1 MNRTTWIIFAVFT
14 IGILATLII
23 ISGNSKLDVKQIDT
37 NAVQVASSQN
47 GNIGDHIFGKVDS
60 KVTLI
65 EYGDFQC
72 PPCASIHPTIKTVI
86 EEYKDQIQFVF
97 RNFPITTSH
106 PNAKAAAGTAEAAG
120 LQGKYWEMHD
130 KIFES
135 QSAWSNLGGTER
147 TDFFA
152 GYAKDLGLDI
162 DKFDSDLSG
171 TTNSVSVNEK
181 INFDYALGKKAGVD
195 ATPTF
200 YLNGV
205 KLSQDELSDKV
216 KLKKAIDAELVK
228 AGIELPNSI

>member
-1 MNRTTWIIFAVFT
+1 LSKITWIIFAVVT
-14 IGILATLII
+14 VGILASLII
-23 ISGNSKLDVKQIDT
+23 ISGDSKLDVSTVDT
-37 NAVQVASSQN
+37 NAIQIANDQN

-72 PPCASIHPTIKTVI
+72 PPCGNIHPGIKAIT
-86 EEYKDQIQFVF
+86 EQYKDQLRFVF

-120 LQGKYWEMHD
+120 LQGKYWEMHN
-130 KIFES
+130 KIYES
-135 QSAWSNLGGTER
+135 QSAWSSLSGTER

-152 GYAKDLGLDI
+152 GYAKELGLDM
-162 DKFDSDLSG
+162 DKYNSDLAG
-171 TTNSVSVNEK
+171 KTNSTSVNEK

-205 KLSQDELSDKV
+205 KLGSDALGDET
-216 KLKKAIDAELVK
+216 KLKDAIDAELK
-228 AGIELPNSI
+228 K